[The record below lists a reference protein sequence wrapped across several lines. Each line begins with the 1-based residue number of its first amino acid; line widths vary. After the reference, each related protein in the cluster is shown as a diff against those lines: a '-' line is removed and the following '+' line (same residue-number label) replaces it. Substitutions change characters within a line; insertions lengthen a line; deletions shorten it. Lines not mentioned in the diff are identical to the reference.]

1 LKPLLIYVVG
11 LDQRQPSITEKK
23 MVNIIKVLEHEES
36 DRDDMKKETTHA
48 TVPLKALSSEIDPAE
63 IRLIR

>member
-36 DRDDMKKETTHA
+36 DRDDIKKETFHA
-48 TVPLKALSSEIDPAE
+48 TVPLS
-63 IRLIR
+63 